1 MANSIFLSEER
12 LPRFLESRSTEEK
25 LTEMEDYLYLV
36 SEQLRYMLQN
46 LDERN
51 FNTAGLTRI
60 EAPLYARISD
70 AEGMLRTELEL
81 TAGTLRAEMS
91 AALDQYETVS
101 AAAQLLADA
110 ELYADGA
117 TATLA
122 QQVAANYLA
131 NSARAGI
138 LSDAASYADGA
149 VSSLSQSVA
158 STYQTRAGMSG
169 YATTAALST
178 AAANTLASAN
188 AHADGAV
195 STLSQSV
202 AANYLANSARAG
214 IVSEATTSATS
225 AVAQM
230 VLYVEDGNGTSSIS
244 INGGTIEL
252 NTNIT
257 EVNSTLHIGGSGN
270 RYDGEIRLNRYCT
283 LSADDNEDLEIYAGA
298 TLMLDAYNEVWLQ
311 PGDGSSRIYAGSA
324 GRYWYFD
331 GTGIYWCNANG
342 SIRKSVVLE

>member
-25 LTEMEDYLYLV
+25 LAEMEDYLYLV

-51 FNTAGLTRI
+51 FNAAGLTRI
-60 EAPLYARISD
+60 EAPLYARIGD
-70 AEGMLRTELEL
+70 AEGTLRTELEL

-91 AALDQYETVS
+91 AALAGYETV
-101 AAAQLLADA
+101 AAAAGLLADA
-110 ELYADGA
+110 KLY
-117 TATLA
+117 T
-122 QQVAANYLA
+122 
-131 NSARAGI
+131 
-138 LSDAASYADGA
+138 DGA
-149 VSSLSQSVA
+149 VA
-158 STYQTRAGMSG
+158 
-169 YATTAALST
+169 
-178 AAANTLASAN
+178 
-188 AHADGAV
+188 
-195 STLSQSV
+195 TLSQSV
-202 AANYLANSARAG
+202 AANYLQNSARAG
-214 IVSEATTSATS
+214 IVAEAAADAEA

-230 VLYVEDGNGTSSIS
+230 VLYVEDGEGTSSIS
-244 INGGTIEL
+244 LDGGTIEL

-257 EVNSTLHIGGSGN
+257 EVNSTLHIGGAGN

-283 LSADDNEDLEIYAGA
+283 LTADGNEDLEVYAGA
-298 TLMLDAYNEVWLQ
+298 TLMLDAFNEVWIQ
-311 PGDGSSRIYAGSA
+311 PGDGSVRLYAGSA

>member
-70 AEGMLRTELEL
+70 AEGMLRTELDI

-91 AALDQYETVS
+91 AALEGYETTS

-110 ELYADGA
+110 K
-117 TATLA
+117 
-122 QQVAANYLA
+122 V
-131 NSARAGI
+131 
-138 LSDAASYADGA
+138 YADGA

-158 STYQTRAGMSG
+158 STYQTRAGMSS
-169 YATTAALST
+169 YETVT
-178 AAANTLASAN
+178 AAAQLLINAKSYADSAV
-188 AHADGAV
+188 A
-195 STLSQSV
+195 TLSQSV
-202 AANYLANSARAG
+202 AANYLQNSARAG
-214 IVSEATTSATS
+214 IVAEATAGAAG

-230 VLYVEDGNGTSSIS
+230 HLYVEDAYGTSSIS
-244 INGGTIEL
+244 LNGGTIEL

-257 EVNSTLHIGGSGN
+257 EVNSLLHIGGSGN
-270 RYDGEIRLNRYCT
+270 YDDGEIRLNRYCT
-283 LSADDNEDLEIYAGA
+283 LTADSNEDMELYAGA
-298 TLMLDAYNEVWLQ
+298 TLLLSAYSEVWLQ
-311 PGDGSSRIYAGSA
+311 PGDGSMRIYAGSA

-342 SIRKSVVLE
+342 SIRKSVMLE

>member
-51 FNTAGLTRI
+51 FNTAGLARI
-60 EAPLYARISD
+60 EAPIYARISD
-70 AEGMLRTELEL
+70 AEGMLRTELDI

-91 AALDQYETVS
+91 SALAGYETVS
-101 AAAQLLADA
+101 AAAQLFIDA
-110 ELYADGA
+110 K
-117 TATLA
+117 
-122 QQVAANYLA
+122 
-131 NSARAGI
+131 
-138 LSDAASYADGA
+138 SYADSA
-149 VSSLSQSVA
+149 VA
-158 STYQTRAGMSG
+158 
-169 YATTAALST
+169 
-178 AAANTLASAN
+178 
-188 AHADGAV
+188 
-195 STLSQSV
+195 TLSQSV
-202 AANYLANSARAG
+202 AANYLASSARAG
-214 IVSEATTSATS
+214 IVAEATAEATG

-230 VLYVEDGNGTSSIS
+230 VLYVEDGRGTSSIS

-257 EVNSTLHIGGSGN
+257 EVNGTLHIGGNDYRG
-270 RYDGEIRLNRYCT
+270 DGIINLNRWCDII
-283 LSADDNEDLEIYAGA
+283 ADDNEDLEVYAGA
-298 TLMLDAYNEVWLQ
+298 TLMLNAFNEVWIQ
-311 PGDGSSRIYAGSA
+311 PGDGSMRIYAGSA

-342 SIRKSVVLE
+342 SIRKTVVLE